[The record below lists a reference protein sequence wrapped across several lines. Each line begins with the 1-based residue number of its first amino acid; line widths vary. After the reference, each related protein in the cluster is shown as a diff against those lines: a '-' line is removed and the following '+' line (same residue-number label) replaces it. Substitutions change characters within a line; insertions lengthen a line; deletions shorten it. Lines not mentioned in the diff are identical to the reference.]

1 MRSLSRVAAAV
12 ATLVLAACQAR
23 SPAAP
28 DLPPPPAHANGQAL
42 WTIVHGKCVRDEQA
56 SGKPDPCAQVDLA
69 GGVDHGWALLKDLHG
84 VAQYLLMPTI
94 DITGIEDPRV
104 IAPGAP
110 NYFAVAWRDRTF
122 VEAKF
127 GKPIPREDLGVS
139 VNSLYGRSQDLLHLH
154 IDCLSPE
161 TAAALA
167 ADTPKVGPRWTRTPL
182 TLHGH
187 PYYAMRLAGA
197 DPAADPFRLL
207 AEGVPGAAK
216 SMGAWTLVMAAV
228 RLPGGAPGFIL
239 LAGRADPRHGD
250 FASGE
255 ELQDHDCAIAKPA

>member
-1 MRSLSRVAAAV
+1 MRSFLAAAV
-12 ATLVLAACQAR
+12 ALALTACQAR

-28 DLPPPPAHANGQAL
+28 DLPPPPIHANGQVL
-42 WTIVHGKCVRDEQA
+42 WNIVHGKCLSDEAQ
-56 SGKPDPCAQVDLA
+56 SGRPEPCAQVVLA
-69 GGVDHGWALLKDLHG
+69 GGVDHGFALLNDLHG

-104 IAPGAP
+104 IAPGAT
-110 NYFAVAWRDRTF
+110 NYFAAAWRDRRF

-127 GKPIPREDLGVS
+127 GRPIPREDLGVS

-154 IDCLSPE
+154 VDCLSPA

-167 ADTPKVGPRWTRTPL
+167 ADAPRVGPRWSHAPL

-187 PYYAMRLAGA
+187 PYYAMRLAGP
-197 DPAADPFRLL
+197 DLAADPFRLL
-207 AEGVPGAAK
+207 ADGLPGAAK
-216 SMGAWTLVMAAV
+216 SMGAWTLVLAAV
-228 RLPGGAPGFIL
+228 RLPDGSPGFIL
-239 LAGRADPRHGD
+239 LAGRADPLHGD

-255 ELQDHDCAIAKPA
+255 ELQDHDCAIAKT